1 MASETLDIII
11 KGRNEAKQQLVGA
24 RDALGGIE
32 KAAMGVM
39 GALGLAFGGREL
51 ARAVGDLTM
60 LGAQAQR
67 LDRSFRQVAGSG
79 ADDMLERLRTASR
92 GTITDMDLMLSANR
106 AMMLGVTQSGDE
118 MARLL
123 ELAAARGRAM
133 GLSTQQAFDDIV
145 TGLGRGSAQILDNLG
160 IVIDSQAAYEAYA
173 RSIGKAT
180 DALTKQEQVQ
190 ALTAQV
196 VEQSQDL
203 VAEASRQ
210 TASDA
215 MEGIEQVRTAWENL
229 KKEMGLTIAGGL
241 VTPTGQNLIAEAAD
255 ATAEYVRT
263 QRTAKQIA
271 DEFGA
276 SLMKAYNAGRLS
288 YWELQK
294 ITVQAGLLAVQ
305 MQYGAISAT
314 RYEVELARLS
324 RQAGI
329 FNEEA
334 AEVEW
339 QTMLASEAMA
349 GLGDAAYGAA
359 PGIEAAT
366 SALAGYLAMTRAMAD
381 PWSGQQ
387 VERFGPSY
395 GGIAPWWRIEDPG
408 DAIARTTREM
418 EDAATAAGDYALG
431 LMSTSEQVA
440 ELRRQQEEIG
450 WKSAEWYR
458 LQERID
464 DLLAPKTRGGGR
476 STAAR
481 AAEESARSI
490 RSAIDAVFAP
500 TQVTERDWWETNL
513 GVYGDKP
520 DEYLR
525 RLRSAITDVNSEWK
539 HLLGGREGDAAR
551 LFVAQQEELWRSGQW
566 SQLGPGFDM
575 GASKEAI
582 VQGALAKMEAERARE
597 RMIADIMSDPRLGG
611 FTVTERAQAL
621 GLPSE
626 GASYAQ
632 ALEVGIT
639 SVNVANSMTDAFTE
653 HLRAES
659 VRYRVLG
666 VEIAGWVA
674 DGVEEGTVDMA
685 ARLARGLFPAMYDEM
700 QRSGVVATP

>member
-1 MASETLDIII
+1 M
-11 KGRNEAKQQLVGA
+11 
-24 RDALGGIE
+24 
-32 KAAMGVM
+32 
-39 GALGLAFGGREL
+39 
-51 ARAVGDLTM
+51 
-60 LGAQAQR
+60 
-67 LDRSFRQVAGSG
+67 
-79 ADDMLERLRTASR
+79 
-92 GTITDMDLMLSANR
+92 
-106 AMMLGVTQSGDE
+106 
-118 MARLL
+118 
-123 ELAAARGRAM
+123 
-133 GLSTQQAFDDIV
+133 
-145 TGLGRGSAQILDNLG
+145 
-160 IVIDSQAAYEAYA
+160 
-173 RSIGKAT
+173 
-180 DALTKQEQVQ
+180 
-190 ALTAQV
+190 
-196 VEQSQDL
+196 EQSQDL

-241 VTPTGQNLIAEAAD
+241 VTPTGRNLIAEAAD

-395 GGIAPWWRIEDPG
+395 GGIAPWWRIEDPVTPSP
-408 DAIARTTREM
+408 ARRARWRTRRRRR
-418 EDAATAAGDYALG
+418 ATMPG

-458 LQERID
+458 LQSGSMTSWRPRR
-464 DLLAPKTRGGGR
+464 AAGKKHRRARGGGIGAQHPVGHR
-476 STAAR
+476 R
-481 AAEESARSI
+481 GVRP
-490 RSAIDAVFAP
+490 DP
-500 TQVTERDWWETNL
+500 GHERDWWETNL

-525 RLRSAITDVNSEWK
+525 RLRSAITDVNSS
-539 HLLGGREGDAAR
+539 GSTSAAAR
-551 LFVAQQEELWRSGQW
+551 ATRPGCSWPSKRS
-566 SQLGPGFDM
+566 S
-575 GASKEAI
+575 GARGSGRNGARI
-582 VQGALAKMEAERARE
+582 RHGRIQRSDCAGALAKMEAERA
-597 RMIADIMSDPRLGG
+597 
-611 FTVTERAQAL
+611 
-621 GLPSE
+621 
-626 GASYAQ
+626 AS
-632 ALEVGIT
+632 G
-639 SVNVANSMTDAFTE
+639 
-653 HLRAES
+653 
-659 VRYRVLG
+659 
-666 VEIAGWVA
+666 
-674 DGVEEGTVDMA
+674 
-685 ARLARGLFPAMYDEM
+685 
-700 QRSGVVATP
+700 